1 MKKRLFITSI
11 LILALFLGGCSI
23 SIKSKS
29 GGGNDGGVY
38 ISPNKGEVWKQMVM
52 VPSIDG
58 RTEDI
63 GFINVNSLEMDP
75 NDSAAVYLASDE
87 FGLYYTYN
95 VTKGWNK
102 VEQLG
107 SNTIIDV
114 EVDPQDKCK
123 VYVTLDNKLMRTTDC
138 NRTWQQLYLAPNQE
152 FRLSAVAIDHFNTSH
167 IYIATSAG
175 DLIKSIDNGRNWRTI
190 QRFNNPVS
198 AVVINPE
205 DSREVYVATSKNEL
219 YRFNSDSNL
228 SYDELSEFRNRLDGT
243 NWKNI
248 REDLDDY
255 DIGDS
260 FVSLEFASNGQDII
274 WASNKGL
281 VRSPDGGLSWLP
293 ISLLT
298 PPDETNIKA
307 MALNPDNAQ
316 EIYYGTNSVF
326 VKSVDGGNTW
336 SVTDLPSSRVAS
348 DIVIDHE
355 NTDLL
360 YLSVKRAK

>member
-11 LILALFLGGCSI
+11 LIVALFLGGCSI
-23 SIKSKS
+23 NIKTKS

-52 VPSIDG
+52 VPNVSG
-58 RTEDI
+58 KTEDI
-63 GFINVNSLEMDP
+63 GFINVNALEMDP

-95 VTKGWNK
+95 ITNGWNK
-102 VEQLG
+102 VEDLG
-107 SNTIIDV
+107 SISVIDV
-114 EVDPQDKCK
+114 EVDAKEKCK
-123 VYVTLDNKLMRTTDC
+123 VYVALNNKLVRTNDC
-138 NRTWQQLYLAPNQE
+138 NRTWEQLYLVPNQE
-152 FRLSAVAIDHFNTSH
+152 FRITAVAVDHFNTSH

-190 QRFNNPVS
+190 QRFNNPV
-198 AVVINPE
+198 ADIVVNPE

-219 YRFNSDSNL
+219 YRFNANSTL
-228 SYDELSEFRNRLDGT
+228 SYDELNEFRNRLDGT
-243 NWKNI
+243 NWRNI
-248 REDLDDY
+248 KEELDNY
-255 DIGDS
+255 NIGDV
-260 FVSLEFASNGQDII
+260 FVSLEFSNNGQDII
-274 WASNKGL
+274 WASNRGL

-298 PPDETNIKA
+298 PPEETNIKA
-307 MALNPDNAQ
+307 MAVNPDNSD
-316 EIYYGTNSVF
+316 EIYYGTDAVF
-326 VKSVDGGNTW
+326 VKSVDGGTTW
-336 SVTDLPSSRVAS
+336 SVNDLPSSRVAS

-360 YLSVKRAK
+360 YLAVERAK